1 MLQVSLF
8 FSGKFWKT
16 TPFLRLLAFFCW
28 SRPIIVTAPGQV
40 MTCLSAHFGPRVSKG
55 QGSPESADKVWFFW
69 GAKHLIGVYWISLD
83 LMDLILFKRGWFN
96 CWVMQIQLF
105 FEQLRNFAI
114 YTAPD
119 GMLQFPRENHSGGF
133 LKCHLNEVSP
143 WTTGSWCGWSS
154 FEAWMIWIYLDD
166 LGPAMDQLWL

>member
-1 MLQVSLF
+1 MLQISLF

-16 TPFLRLLAFFCW
+16 TPFLR
-28 SRPIIVTAPGQV
+28 RPIIVTAPGQV